1 MMSYVAR
8 AITAE
13 EMAKFDLP
21 SETQCFEL
29 DKVIEERCDD
39 LDYYLEDQ
47 GYEILHQ
54 EYIRV
59 ATSIYNYRVYA
70 LLGKKNA

>member
-1 MMSYVAR
+1 MSYIAR
-8 AITAE
+8 AVSEKEIKE
-13 EMAKFDLP
+13 FGLP
-21 SETQCFEL
+21 PETQCFEL

-70 LLGKKNA
+70 LQATKSA